1 VRALLKNIRFGQ
13 LFSLFVII
21 YADKI
26 HNKINKFYKKIN
38 EPGFFLTAFGTIIK
52 KYFRIYHNCTCYMA
66 QANPIDRLVRAALMS
81 DDEFVGTLN
90 NLLKQDLRISVRELS
105 EKSGISQ
112 SSLYKLLHGRRS
124 PNLST
129 LREIVRALRLLY
141 HVSDEEFIGLIAAR
155 PVLESVEER
164 VADIDGHRMRVRE
177 YPVHTMEDA
186 IVAAVRAERE
196 GAIAIVCAP
205 IVSSIIEQLVH
216 VPVATIIPR
225 GSVQR
230 AIELAARKAWI

>member
-1 VRALLKNIRFGQ
+1 MIQ
-13 LFSLFVII
+13 S
-21 YADKI
+21 D
-26 HNKINKFYKKIN
+26 
-38 EPGFFLTAFGTIIK
+38 
-52 KYFRIYHNCTCYMA
+52 
-66 QANPIDRLVRAALMS
+66 PIDRLIRAALIS
-81 DDEFVGTLN
+81 DEEFVGTLN
-90 NLLKQDLRISVRELS
+90 NLLKHELRISVRELS
-105 EKSGISQ
+105 EKSGIAQ
-112 SSLYKLLHGRRS
+112 SSLYKILHGKRS

-129 LREIVRALRLLY
+129 LRAVIRALRQLC
-141 HVSDEEFIGLIAAR
+141 HVSDEDFIGLIAAR

-164 VADIDGHRMRVRE
+164 VADIDGDRVRVRE

-230 AIELAARKAWI
+230 AIELAARKAWV